1 MVMRSQ
7 GRHALTQMMIT
18 AGTLEG
24 TYRLRGRRAAFQKH
38 TRKRSTGY
46 AISSVS
52 MFARTKEGRRERY
65 PVLDVAPCPYG
76 GIYGY
81 SYRSGARLPLQ
92 KEIRTL
98 HEQNSPLKI
107 STRKWRPGSR
117 CNTLHQWRRCWDR
130 CLLSRALGQLSLLVL
145 RNATRSAKP
154 VSAMRYYFFS
164 PCVTFSHMC
173 DASAACMSRS
183 GGAPG

>member
-1 MVMRSQ
+1 MPAAWTV
-7 GRHALTQMMIT
+7 
-18 AGTLEG
+18 
-24 TYRLRGRRAAFQKH
+24 RAAFQKH
-38 TRKRSTGY
+38 TRKKEVPEY
-46 AISSVS
+46 AILSSVS
-52 MFARTKEGRRERY
+52 MFSLCTKEGRRGSEC
-65 PVLDVAPCPYG
+65 PVLDVAPYPVWRYLQLQLQE
-76 GIYGY
+76 
-81 SYRSGARLPLQ
+81 RVPVLPLQ

-107 STRKWRPGSR
+107 STRKWRPWKPVQAQ
-117 CNTLHQWRRCWDR
+117 LHQWRRCWDR